1 MNRPLRILM
10 LAVGAV
16 LLAGLL
22 LADARAQ
29 GVMPKV
35 RLLFPTEGMS
45 IPAGD
50 VTVRMVVTGAE
61 LKPADG
67 THTPGTGHFHLYLDK
82 VPERSIPIPND
93 VAGIWHTPTATFV
106 IKKVTPGVHTLMLVW
121 AYGDHIPFAPWVSDT
136 IMFEA
141 R

>member
-1 MNRPLRILM
+1 MNRRLRILT
-10 LAVGAV
+10 LAGGAA
-16 LLAGLL
+16 LLACLL

-29 GVMPKV
+29 GLTPKV
-35 RLLFPTEGMS
+35 RLLFPTEGMV

-50 VTVRMVVTGAE
+50 VRVRMAVTGAE

-67 THTPGTGHFHLYLDK
+67 THAPATGHFHLYLDK
-82 VPERSIPIPND
+82 VPEPGIPIPND
-93 VAGIWHTPTATFV
+93 VAGIWHTPAATFV
-106 IKKVTPGVHTLMLVW
+106 IKKVTPGVHTLVLVW
-121 AYGDHIPFAPWVSDT
+121 AYGDHVPFAPWVSHS